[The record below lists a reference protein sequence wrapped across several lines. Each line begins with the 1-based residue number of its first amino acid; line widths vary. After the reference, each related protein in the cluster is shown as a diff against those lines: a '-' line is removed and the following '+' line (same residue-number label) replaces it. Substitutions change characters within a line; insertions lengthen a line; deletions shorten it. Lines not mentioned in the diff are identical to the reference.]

1 MDETRIEA
9 GFNVRLLSAGPFVTM
24 VDRFAVAP
32 VLIPIAIDF
41 RAPVGAVALAAT
53 AYYIAYGLAQPF
65 WGFASDRA
73 GRIKIIRISLGATS
87 AACALTALAPNLDFL
102 IAARILAGASVCAV
116 LPAALVY
123 IGDVIPF
130 QRRHAVIADVLSAV
144 AVGTAAGSLGAGLFA
159 HYFSWRLIF
168 AVTAVIAAGL
178 AVVMGRIPESNV
190 PPPAGGPFAQLRQAV
205 VRPWARFLILFAIPE
220 GAMVLGFL
228 VYFAPALESTGTN
241 PAVAGL
247 VVATY
252 GGSVLV
258 GTRVIKRVASGIPA
272 WVPISIGGAMGVI
285 GYLTAAAD
293 QHAVAI
299 LFASVMIG
307 GCYSVF
313 HSTMQAWATDIA
325 PEVRGTA
332 AALFVTSAFT
342 GGAIGSGLG
351 ALFAQH
357 DLYGRLFLV
366 GAALS
371 LPVVITAALTR
382 ARYPGSVPAERVG
395 EVAGS

>member
-1 MDETRIEA
+1 MQEA

-24 VDRFAVAP
+24 IDRFAVAP
-32 VLIPIAIDF
+32 VLIPIALEF
-41 RAPVGAVALAAT
+41 RAPVGAVAIAAT

-65 WGFASDRA
+65 WGFASDRV
-73 GRIKIIRISLGATS
+73 GRIRVIRIGLFATA
-87 AACALTALAPNLDFL
+87 AACALSALAPNLDFL
-102 IAARILAGASVCAV
+102 IAARILAGASVCAI

-168 AVTAVIAAGL
+168 GVAAVVAAGV
-178 AVVMGRIPESNV
+178 AVAMGRMPESNV
-190 PPPAGGPFAQLRQAV
+190 PPPSGGPLVQLRQAV
-205 VRPWARFLILFAIPE
+205 RRPWARFLILFAIPE

-241 PAVAGL
+241 PAIAGL

-252 GGSVLV
+252 GGAVLA
-258 GTRVIKRVASGIPA
+258 GTRVIKRIATRTPA
-272 WVPISIGGAMGVI
+272 WVLMSVGGAMGVA
-285 GYLTAAAD
+285 GYLSAALD

-299 LFASVMIG
+299 LLASVLIG
-307 GCYSVF
+307 GCYSIF
-313 HSTMQAWATDIA
+313 HSTIQAWATDIA

-332 AALFVTSAFT
+332 AALFVTAAFT
-342 GGAIGSGLG
+342 GGALGTGFG
-351 ALFAQH
+351 ALFVQAHQ
-357 DLYGRLFLV
+357 YRNLFLV
-366 GAALS
+366 AVALS
-371 LPVVITAALTR
+371 LPVVVTAALTR
-382 ARYPGSVPAERVG
+382 ARYPGSFVG
-395 EVAGS
+395 EQVGDVAGS